1 MVMQSNKNEVEPN
14 MIVQIW
20 KMTKPDGDSMII
32 RVDTKKIME
41 IRETT
46 TKIIITITGRIW
58 IDGTWDILMM
68 AVLNMLK
75 KNMLKGKYFMI

>member
-75 KNMLKGKYFMI
+75 KNMLKGKYFRI